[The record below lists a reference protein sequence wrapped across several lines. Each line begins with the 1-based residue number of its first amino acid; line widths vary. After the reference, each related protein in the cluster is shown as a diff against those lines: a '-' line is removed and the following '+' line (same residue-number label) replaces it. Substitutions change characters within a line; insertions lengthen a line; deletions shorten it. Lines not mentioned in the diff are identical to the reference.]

1 MNEEEFMNQKVSEM
15 TVSELAEAI
24 KIKDRKT
31 YDKMTPITKDYMKTF
46 FEEQKKII
54 EEEMESKF
62 KPIMNEKGILWCT
75 SLISDFILPFSDK
88 ENINRTMRVVIRKI
102 WDGLFSRYE
111 EFGLKPMDITRVAM
125 EIQSRIHTILLMGS
139 NPIDNPFFDD
149 LYGGLNGWGMFK
161 EK

>member
-31 YDKMTPITKDYMKTF
+31 YDKMTPLTKDYMKIF
-46 FEEQKKII
+46 FEKQKKIK
-54 EEEMESKF
+54 EEMESKF
-62 KPIMNEKGILWCT
+62 KPIMNERGIFWCT
-75 SLISDFILPFSDK
+75 SLVSSCIGAFNGV
-88 ENINRTMRVVIRKI
+88 ENINRTMRMIMSKT
-102 WDGLFSRYE
+102 WNGLCSRYE
-111 EFGLKPMDITRVAM
+111 EFDLKPIDIPRVAM
-125 EIQSRIHTILLMGS
+125 EIQGKIHTILLMGS